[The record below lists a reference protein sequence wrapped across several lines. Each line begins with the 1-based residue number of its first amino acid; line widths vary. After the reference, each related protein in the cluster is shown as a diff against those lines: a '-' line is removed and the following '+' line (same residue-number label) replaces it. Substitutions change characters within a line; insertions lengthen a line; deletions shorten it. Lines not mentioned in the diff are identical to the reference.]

1 MESPLDAVE
10 IPNRS
15 VFRAAEVCELAAVP
29 PYVLRGWEAEFPDLG
44 VSKSGGQ
51 RVYRRADVE
60 RVLRLKH
67 LILNDGLTLAGA
79 RKVMAEEGATAPVA
93 EDVEESEVAAMMDA
107 AVMTG
112 LRDVKDGLEWIL
124 NVLGGHTAN
133 GDFRLRPPAAKAG
146 KPRISALAKK
156 AAPAKKAAAKG
167 KMKAPA
173 KKAKPVKGKKK

>member
-1 MESPLDAVE
+1 VE

-15 VFRAAEVCELAAVP
+15 VFRAAEVCELASVP

-67 LILNDGLTLAGA
+67 LILNEGLTLAGA
-79 RKVMAEEGATAPVA
+79 RKVMTEEGATAPA
-93 EDVEESEVAAMMDA
+93 PEDVQDSEVAAMMDE
-107 AVMTG
+107 AVMSG

-133 GDFRLRPPAAKAG
+133 GDFKLQPP
-146 KPRISALAKK
+146 RMSALAKK
-156 AAPAKKAAAKG
+156 AAPAKKTAAKG
-167 KMKAPA
+167 KMKVPA
-173 KKAKPVKGKKK
+173 KKSKPAKSKGKKR